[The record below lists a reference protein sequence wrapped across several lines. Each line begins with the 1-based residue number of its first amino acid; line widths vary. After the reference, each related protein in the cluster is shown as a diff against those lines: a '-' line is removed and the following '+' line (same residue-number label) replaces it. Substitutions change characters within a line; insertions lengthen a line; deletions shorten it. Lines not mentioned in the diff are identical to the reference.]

1 MEERFV
7 FTSQPAPE
15 KIKHVNADHRNP
27 CKWARSFCDEPSMKQ
42 GDCDRCGGDKGCCR
56 RAKVTKAVGT
66 EAVEAEAVMIVS
78 NLNC

>member
-56 RAKVTKAVGT
+56 RAEGD
-66 EAVEAEAVMIVS
+66 
-78 NLNC
+78 